1 MKYLVRDEIENL
13 QSKIQEQFKQY
24 DNKLVRLRAEV
35 DIHAIM
41 RQLERKANEDQVRS
55 DFSNHEFKISTLDRN
70 IIRMAADFETF
81 QMAIN
86 KIHAAIVEL

>member
-1 MKYLVRDEIENL
+1 MSFWPACTLASFSLV
-13 QSKIQEQFKQY
+13 
-24 DNKLVRLRAEV
+24 
-35 DIHAIM
+35 
-41 RQLERKANEDQVRS
+41 ANEDQVRS

-70 IIRMAADFETF
+70 IIRMAVDFETF

>member
-70 IIRMAADFETF
+70 IIRMAVDFETF